1 MPKKSLIYE
10 RYKFLSATQN
20 SAEAIDAY
28 VTRLRLLTKSC
39 GYGSFE
45 EEIIRDHVVMSCVSS
60 RLRRHLLREKD
71 LSLSLLK
78 FSKQLRE
85 QWNYQI
91 IGHKKWKALSNMI
104 TVLMQ

>member
-71 LSLSLLK
+71 LSLSLEIL
-78 FSKQLRE
+78 QTIARTME
-85 QWNYQI
+85 
-91 IGHKKWKALSNMI
+91 LSDHRA
-104 TVLMQ
+104 